1 MAPDAP
7 VDDNTYTIGLA
18 AFTCLL
24 PLPIMYF
31 VSLPL
36 ILAHPAPWKP
46 WLPAL
51 PLMLTPPLTA
61 FTILYHGPW
70 HHNWSRPKRTLL
82 GILLSLLIVSAEFML
97 IAYVIVI
104 SCFEF
109 SNFLFSPD
117 PSSRGQ
123 Y

>member
-1 MAPDAP
+1 MDPDAP
-7 VDDNTYTIGLA
+7 VDDSKYTIGLA

-24 PLPIMYF
+24 PLPVIYF

-46 WLPAL
+46 WLPGL
-51 PLMLTPPLTA
+51 LLMLVPPLTA

-70 HHNWSRPKRTLL
+70 QHGWPRSKRVLL
-82 GILLSLLIVSAEFML
+82 GILLSLVIVSAELLL

-109 SNFLFSPD
+109 SNFLFSPG
-117 PSSRGQ
+117 PSSSGQ